1 MGKEHTVITKATK
14 GTRIRDYNVI
24 ARAMT
29 TLMDP
34 GKENI
39 AKGIHTIPFSF
50 MLPASLPSSEQF
62 PKVDSRSFNGKIEV
76 CLTQLTY
83 ISASE
88 FCTHV
93 TFFLLLVQYRLRA
106 QLGNSFVER
115 LFTVQ
120 SAPLPSDIVPCMLKP
135 QTYELKRLGLLNT
148 GCLSIAASL
157 ENSRVGRGQPL
168 AVSLASRNDTS
179 NKIVRVQLKLVE
191 LIEYRSRGE
200 EATSKQDL
208 EKLKDIDL
216 PSLEKE
222 KGENLKFRKDG
233 FAKKMETTYRAI
245 YDDLVSSNSQIDL
258 IVPSETRDSY
268 NGNLMTISHYVK
280 VTFVTKAMIDNPTL
294 KLPIVV
300 GNAPQKRTKGRR
312 QRTPGTPV
320 STILV
325 DEEIP
330 EMPDDPCDES
340 TITVGTGASGLPF
353 ADAILWDA
361 AQTTSL
367 LDTVPMYPPLYAEE
381 KGDPARYLDVK
392 KASAPPRMAPLPT
405 TPDEQ
410 MFPIY
415 LPNHGEENEDPDRL
429 LDLKKASAPPRAVP
443 QPTAPD
449 ETMLKDHK
457 PAKFGNDIRD
467 FDGHSVSRAQMTPPR
482 PQKSQKSKKSQQA
495 KGSSSEN
502 KYYSPYRMDSAQLQR
517 PMIYN
522 FEDSDAST
530 FQGKEEEPSPARFAP
545 KRRPLASVNPNVP
558 EPQKRLTKQTH
569 PSRDAESRHRLNRL
583 IHELRGSIHDY
594 EVMVTYASHPEYR
607 QLFPTLTALEL
618 GIIMSHV
625 NMNHQVK
632 VARLMA
638 RQMSYDQAFT
648 CAHCAEVIKRT
659 SEFFRANMVEALL
672 PFCEDLTTNRKLV
685 QNSLSE
691 WELMVTDRLF
701 DGLYEC

>member
-1 MGKEHTVITKATK
+1 MGNKYSITITLDNGDRPAVAGKTLKGNVILKANRRLHPNNLVLYLIGKENTIITKATK
-14 GTRIRDYNVI
+14 GTRIRDYKVI

-29 TLMDP
+29 TLLDP

-39 AKGIHTIPFSF
+39 SKGIHTIPFSF

-62 PKVDSRSFNGKIEV
+62 PKVDSRSFNGKIE
-76 CLTQLTY
+76 
-83 ISASE
+83 
-88 FCTHV
+88 
-93 TFFLLLVQYRLRA
+93 YRLRA
-106 QLGNSFVER
+106 QLGDSFVER
-115 LFTVQ
+115 LFTVE

-135 QTYELKRLGLLNT
+135 QTYELKRLGFLNT

-168 AVSLASRNDTS
+168 GISLASRNDTS

-216 PSLEKE
+216 PSLEKQ
-222 KGENLKFRKDG
+222 KGENLKFSKDG
-233 FAKKMETTYRAI
+233 FAEKMETTYRSI
-245 YDDLVSSNSQIDL
+245 YTDLVSSKSQIDL
-258 IVPSETRDSY
+258 IVPSEARDSY

-294 KLPIVV
+294 KIPIVV
-300 GNAPQKRTKGRR
+300 GNAPPKRAKERR

-353 ADAILWDA
+353 ADAIFLDE

-367 LDTVPMYPPLYAEE
+367 LDTVPIYPPMLAEE
-381 KGDPARYLDVK
+381 KD
-392 KASAPPRMAPLPT
+392 
-405 TPDEQ
+405 
-410 MFPIY
+410 
-415 LPNHGEENEDPDRL
+415 HPDRL
-429 LDLKKASAPPRAVP
+429 LDLKKASYPPRVAP
-443 QPTAPD
+443 SPTAPD
-449 ETMLKDHK
+449 EAMLKDHK
-457 PAKFGNDIRD
+457 PTKFGSHIRD
-467 FDGHSVSRAQMTPPR
+467 FDGLSTSHAPKTPPR
-482 PQKSQKSKKSQQA
+482 PPKPAKSNGKSS
-495 KGSSSEN
+495 GEN
-502 KYYSPYRMDSAQLQR
+502 IYHSPYRMYTAQPQR
-517 PMIYN
+517 PMLYT

-530 FQGKEEEPSPARFAP
+530 FQGKEDEPSPARFAS
-545 KRRPLASVNPNVP
+545 KRRPLADIHPNANAKVNDP
-558 EPQKRLTKQTH
+558 EPQTRLTKKTH
-569 PSRDAESRHRLNRL
+569 PSRDAGSRHRLNRL

-594 EVMVTYASHPEYR
+594 EVIVTYASHPEYR

-691 WELMVTDRLF
+691 WELMITDRLF

>member
-1 MGKEHTVITKATK
+1 MGNKYSITITLDNGDRPAVAGKTLTGNVILKANRRLHPNNLVLYLMGKEHTVITKATK
-14 GTRIRDYNVI
+14 GTRIRDYKVI

-34 GKENI
+34 GKEKI

-62 PKVDSRSFNGKIEV
+62 PKVDSRSFNGKIE
-76 CLTQLTY
+76 
-83 ISASE
+83 
-88 FCTHV
+88 
-93 TFFLLLVQYRLRA
+93 YRLRA
-106 QLGNSFVER
+106 QLGDSFVER
-115 LFTVQ
+115 LFTVE

-135 QTYELKRLGLLNT
+135 QTYELKRLGFLNT

-222 KGENLKFRKDG
+222 KGGNTKFKKDG
-233 FAKKMETTYRAI
+233 FAKKMETTYRSI
-245 YDDLVSSNSQIDL
+245 YKDLVSSNSQIDL
-258 IVPSETRDSY
+258 IVPSEARDSY

-312 QRTPGTPV
+312 QRQPGTPV

-353 ADAILWDA
+353 ADAIFLDE
-361 AQTTSL
+361 AQTASL
-367 LDTVPMYPPLYAEE
+367 LDTVPIYPPIHAEE
-381 KGDPARYLDVK
+381 EG
-392 KASAPPRMAPLPT
+392 
-405 TPDEQ
+405 
-410 MFPIY
+410 
-415 LPNHGEENEDPDRL
+415 DPDRL
-429 LDLKKASAPPRAVP
+429 LDLKKASAPPRVAP
-443 QPTAPD
+443 LPTAPD

-457 PAKFGNDIRD
+457 PTKFGSHIRD
-467 FDGHSVSRAQMTPPR
+467 FDGHSTGRGPMTPPR
-482 PQKSQKSKKSQQA
+482 TPNSPHSPQ
-495 KGSSSEN
+495 SSESSGEN
-502 KYYSPYRMDSAQLQR
+502 NYYSPYRMYIAQQQR
-517 PMIYN
+517 PKLYT
-522 FEDSDAST
+522 FEDSDASS
-530 FQGKEEEPSPARFAP
+530 FQGKDEKPSPARFAP
-545 KRRPLASVNPNVP
+545 KRRPLADINPNKVP
-558 EPQKRLTKQTH
+558 EPQTRLTKKTH
-569 PSRDAESRHRLNRL
+569 PTRDAGSRHRLNRL

-594 EVMVTYASHPEYR
+594 EVIVTYASHPDYR
-607 QLFPTLTALEL
+607 QLFPTLTALEM

-691 WELMVTDRLF
+691 WELMITDRLF